1 MKKIVLTIIALF
13 LLEAGLL
20 AQNYA
25 LDFDGTNDY
34 VSTPI
39 DADRQA
45 MPSTTW
51 SGWIK
56 PTGVSGWQMI
66 FDMEDGV
73 WDRFL
78 AIETGSLGLSMG
90 HTSNRWQTGVS
101 VTVGVWQHVVAV
113 YDNGAM
119 RFYYNGTEYTTGL
132 TEGDHS
138 SLGTLTIGANQ
149 NGGGNFYTGII
160 DEVAVWNEALTA
172 AEITALYNSGSGLD
186 AASNSGAYTS
196 SSNLVGYYKMD
207 DGTGNTTIDASG
219 NTNTATL
226 NNMDSSTDWVTGYAI
241 QDNTAPTGSLA
252 YSVSATAVSSVS
264 ENDVVTIT
272 ATFNENIADSPVVQ
286 ISGSG
291 VETISA
297 TNMTKVSA
305 NSYTYA
311 WTVGTGAG
319 TQTFALATGTDIAGN
334 VVTAT
339 PTSGA
344 SITVDNT
351 FDLGNLG
358 TLVAW
363 YDGNDP
369 HGTGSVSAGD
379 KIATWVDKSAN
390 NIHVTQV
397 DASRRPIVV
406 AEGSKYAIQ
415 FDGTDML
422 SVDNAV
428 IEQAFT
434 EYTFISVVKS
444 SVSGYKNI
452 MGRNYSIWEY
462 QWHGASKIN
471 MYINSQEQDGVTGT
485 YPFDGQARIGI
496 FRYHDANNN
505 LDQWIDGTS
514 KSTTN
519 YNQSIPN
526 SQNNFYI
533 GSRMGTV
540 EFFTGEMLE
549 LIIFSEYLTD
559 ANRERVEDYLANKW
573 GLNGP
578 DLSPES
584 GESFPETTSPTASF
598 TYSISGTNV
607 SSVSE
612 NDVVTITAT
621 FNESIADIPVMQIS
635 GSGVETISVTNM
647 TKVSA
652 NSYTYAWTVGT
663 GAGTQTFA
671 LATGTDTAGNVVTAA
686 PTSGA
691 SITVVDNT
699 SPTVS
704 SFVLSDS
711 ALKAGETATVTLTFS
726 EAVAGFSNADITA
739 VNGIL
744 STMTTTDNITWTGTF
759 TPSINIEDATNILT
773 LSSNYT
779 DVAGNTGPS
788 ATTSNYAI
796 DTSLPTA
803 AITYNSASPY
813 KNGETLVITTTFNE
827 AMLDPPVSQIV
838 ITGSGI
844 ANVTATNMTKISTT
858 VYTYSYVVPTGD
870 GIGTI
875 SLSNGTDL
883 AGNAITSTPTSGTTF
898 TVDNTVPTASL
909 AYSVGAT
916 TVSSVSAND
925 VVTITATFNESIADS
940 PVMQISGS
948 GVATISATNMTKV
961 SANSYTYAWTVGT
974 GAGTQTFA
982 LATGTDT
989 AGNVVTAAPTSGAT
1003 IVIDA
1008 PQHLTKHGKI
1018 SIGSADLI
1026 NKYGATGGSSGL
1038 TANGK
1043 RISTSTAPDGL
1054 TSATASTSAYQIKQD
1069 FPGST
1074 DGLYWIANSNINS
1087 GTPFQIYADMTTD
1100 GGGWTLVLNYLH
1112 QGGTNPALA
1121 VKTNS
1126 FPIQAS
1132 TTLGTDE
1139 SAATTNWGHLAPATL
1154 NAMPFTQLRFYGK
1167 TSLHARIIH
1176 FKTTHANTIAYFKTG
1191 IGSMTGISSSYTA
1204 LTGHTANLPASTT
1217 HYFTSQGNDAMTNFP
1232 FWRSGTYHWG
1242 IRGLGSRWEV
1252 DDYPSN
1258 YANHTFHQIWVK

>member
-66 FDMEDGV
+66 FDMEDGS

-78 AIETGSLGLSMG
+78 AIEAGNLGLSMG
-90 HTSNRWQTGVS
+90 HTSNRWQTGLS

-138 SLGTLTIGANQ
+138 SAGTLTIGGNQ
-149 NGGGNFYTGII
+149 NGSGNFYTGII

-334 VVTAT
+334 VVTAL

-344 SITVDNT
+344 SIT
-351 FDLGNLG
+351 
-358 TLVAW
+358 
-363 YDGNDP
+363 
-369 HGTGSVSAGD
+369 
-379 KIATWVDKSAN
+379 
-390 NIHVTQV
+390 
-397 DASRRPIVV
+397 
-406 AEGSKYAIQ
+406 
-415 FDGTDML
+415 
-422 SVDNAV
+422 
-428 IEQAFT
+428 
-434 EYTFISVVKS
+434 
-444 SVSGYKNI
+444 
-452 MGRNYSIWEY
+452 
-462 QWHGASKIN
+462 
-471 MYINSQEQDGVTGT
+471 
-485 YPFDGQARIGI
+485 
-496 FRYHDANNN
+496 
-505 LDQWIDGTS
+505 
-514 KSTTN
+514 
-519 YNQSIPN
+519 
-526 SQNNFYI
+526 
-533 GSRMGTV
+533 
-540 EFFTGEMLE
+540 
-549 LIIFSEYLTD
+549 
-559 ANRERVEDYLANKW
+559 
-573 GLNGP
+573 
-578 DLSPES
+578 
-584 GESFPETTSPTASF
+584 
-598 TYSISGTNV
+598 
-607 SSVSE
+607 
-612 NDVVTITAT
+612 
-621 FNESIADIPVMQIS
+621 
-635 GSGVETISVTNM
+635 
-647 TKVSA
+647 
-652 NSYTYAWTVGT
+652 
-663 GAGTQTFA
+663 
-671 LATGTDTAGNVVTAA
+671 
-686 PTSGA
+686 
-691 SITVVDNT
+691 VDNT

-726 EAVAGFSNADITA
+726 EAVAGFSNADITV

-744 STMTTTDNITWTGTF
+744 STMTTGNNTTWTGTF

-773 LSSNYT
+773 LSTSYTDVAGNAGPSATTSNYEVDTLLPTVSSFVLSDSALKAGETATVTLTFSEAVAGFSNADITVVNGILSTMTTGNNIIWTGTFTPSINIEDATNILTLSTNYT
-779 DVAGNTGPS
+779 DAAGNTGPS

-813 KNGETLVITTTFNE
+813 RNGETVIITATFTE
-827 AMLDPPVSQIV
+827 AMADSPVPQIV

-844 ANVTATNMTKISTT
+844 ANVTATNMTKTSTT
-858 VYTYSYVVPTGD
+858 IYTYGYVVPTGD
-870 GIGTI
+870 GTATI
-875 SLSNGTDL
+875 SISNGTDL
-883 AGNAITSTPTSGTTF
+883 AGNAITSTPTSGATF
-898 TVDNTVPTASL
+898 MVDNTLPTASL
-909 AYSVGAT
+909 AYSISGSAA
-916 TVSSVSAND
+916 SSVSAND
-925 VVTITATFNESIADS
+925 VVTITATFNENIADS
-940 PVMQISGS
+940 PVVQISGS
-948 GVATISATNMTKV
+948 GVATISATNMIKV

-982 LATGTDT
+982 LATGADI
-989 AGNVVTAAPTSGAT
+989 AGNIVTATPTSGVT

-1008 PQHLTKHGKI
+1008 PQHLTKYGKI
-1018 SIGSADLI
+1018 SIASDDLV
-1026 NKYGATGGSSGL
+1026 NKYGGLGGSSGL

-1054 TSATASTSAYQIKQD
+1054 TSATASRSAYQIKQD

-1100 GGGWTLVLNYLH
+1100 GGGWTLIMTNAASSGWTYANAIERNTGTPSITASYSIIAWADYIKRSASGFQYMIDATTRGSFGAIWTANGNYSFVNNNNTQTNITINTKFGTWNYVNDNGISERMPWYRNASNGIITTDNGGGNWWGTLITNGGWTPAPWIFDAG
-1112 QGGTNPALA
+1112 GGTANPY
-1121 VKTNS
+1121 
-1126 FPIQAS
+1126 P
-1132 TTLGTDE
+1132 G
-1139 SAATTNWGHLAPATL
+1139 
-1154 NAMPFTQLRFYGK
+1154 
-1167 TSLHARIIH
+1167 IIW
-1176 FKTTHANTIAYFKTG
+1176 Y
-1191 IGSMTGISSSYTA
+1191 
-1204 LTGHTANLPASTT
+1204 
-1217 HYFTSQGNDAMTNFP
+1217 
-1232 FWRSGTYHWG
+1232 
-1242 IRGLGSRWEV
+1242 
-1252 DDYPSN
+1252 
-1258 YANHTFHQIWVK
+1258 WVR